1 MKLST
6 LFRAY
11 EALLMHL
18 ETCVEQRVDG
28 EEGRTGIHFIAT
40 DQDPLALLW
49 QRRDRQFRMVRAELL
64 RKIELIEGHPIG
76 WHKQRFVWVHRQQ
89 GGIHMLA
96 RTPEELAAMKAKL
109 AAEYKALPDVSYD
122 GNDNRAA
129 EKLVLKTFERI
140 EAGENIFDMFD
151 EMYNLM
157 DDLAQEH
164 AASEVIT
171 VLHWAEGEK
180 GEL

>member
-49 QRRDRQFRMVRAELL
+49 QRRDRQIRMVRAELL
-64 RKIELIEGHPIG
+64 RQIWLIEGSTSRD
-76 WHKQRFVWVHRQQ
+76 WHKQRFVWVHPT
-89 GGIHMLA
+89 A
-96 RTPEELAAMKAKL
+96 RRYT
-109 AAEYKALPDVSYD
+109 
-122 GNDNRAA
+122 
-129 EKLVLKTFERI
+129 
-140 EAGENIFDMFD
+140 
-151 EMYNLM
+151 
-157 DDLAQEH
+157 H
-164 AASEVIT
+164 AHKDA
-171 VLHWAEGEK
+171 
-180 GEL
+180 